1 MAEIEEMLQEWRQK
15 RAEFEDSMNN
25 GSEGDDELYNQM
37 SAEWEMVSEFVATL
51 EEELTELN
59 GITMQK
65 DY

>member
-15 RAEFEDSMNN
+15 RAEFEDSINN
-25 GSEGDDELYNQM
+25 GSEGDDEL

>member
-25 GSEGDDELYNQM
+25 GSEGDDEL